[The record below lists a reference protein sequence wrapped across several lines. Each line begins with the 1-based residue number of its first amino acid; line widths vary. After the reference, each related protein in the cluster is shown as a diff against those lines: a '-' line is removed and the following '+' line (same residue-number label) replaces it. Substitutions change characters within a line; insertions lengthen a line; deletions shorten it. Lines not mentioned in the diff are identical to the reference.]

1 MKISELAKQT
11 NVPAKTI
18 RYYENVGLLAPP
30 TRANNGYRVYQDN
43 SVKTLIFIRRCREL
57 KISIDEIKQLVEAK
71 NQPSS
76 SCQHVDNIIAQQLE
90 NIRKAQQELAKLEQS
105 LATLAN
111 SCGHGKVID
120 CEILNELHK
129 N

>member
-11 NVPAKTI
+11 KVSTKTI
-18 RYYENVGLLAPP
+18 RYYEEVGLLTPP
-30 TRANNGYRVYQDN
+30 TRADNGYRVYQEN

-71 NQPSS
+71 NHPSS
-76 SCQHVDNIIAQQLE
+76 SCQHVDNIIAQQLN

-105 LATLAN
+105 LATLAH
-111 SCGHGKVID
+111 SCRHDKVID
-120 CEILNELHK
+120 CEILNKLHK

>member
-1 MKISELAKQT
+1 MKISEVAKQT

-18 RYYENVGLLAPP
+18 RYYEDVGLLAPP

-76 SCQHVDNIIAQQLE
+76 SCQYVDNIIAQQLE

>member
-76 SCQHVDNIIAQQLE
+76 SCQYVDNIIAQQLE

>member
-1 MKISELAKQT
+1 MKISEVAKQT

-18 RYYENVGLLAPP
+18 RYYEDVGLLAPP